1 MEPLG
6 VTAVGPS
13 GFFGETRRSRS
24 SVAKTSEYT
33 RAVILH
39 DFILLAGL
47 QRMPEEI
54 QATLLTIPLVEALR
68 CAPMHE
74 CEMSE
79 DTLCLYR
86 HDAQMGGIPHPVVR
100 EG

>member
-1 MEPLG
+1 
-6 VTAVGPS
+6 
-13 GFFGETRRSRS
+13 
-24 SVAKTSEYT
+24 
-33 RAVILH
+33 
-39 DFILLAGL
+39 
-47 QRMPEEI
+47 MPEEI